1 MIKRYLKRS
10 LLCLAFMFTILVPT
24 RLNAEVIE
32 IEPLFEYPVAPEE
45 IISLSDKSNW
55 LMQHFWDNMDF
66 KKKDAVNQ
74 SALNDAFRVFT
85 LPMQWADKTE
95 VDKATAAIADKEKR
109 LKEVNDIIKEHA
121 MKQFR
126 EGDKKVE
133 VKGSTYTWTVSRSET
148 TTINKK
154 ALEAD
159 GLLEKYQT
167 KTEQYR
173 MTVK

>member
-1 MIKRYLKRS
+1 MIKKYFKRS
-10 LLCLAFMFTILVPT
+10 LICLALMSATMIPA

-85 LPMQWADKTE
+85 LPMQ
-95 VDKATAAIADKEKR
+95 
-109 LKEVNDIIKEHA
+109 
-121 MKQFR
+121 
-126 EGDKKVE
+126 
-133 VKGSTYTWTVSRSET
+133 
-148 TTINKK
+148 
-154 ALEAD
+154 
-159 GLLEKYQT
+159 
-167 KTEQYR
+167 
-173 MTVK
+173 